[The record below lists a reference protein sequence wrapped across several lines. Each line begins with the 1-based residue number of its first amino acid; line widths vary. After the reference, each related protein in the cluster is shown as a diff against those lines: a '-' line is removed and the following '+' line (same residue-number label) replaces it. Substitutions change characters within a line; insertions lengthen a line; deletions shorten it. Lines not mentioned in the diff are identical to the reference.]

1 LLLAFPRAIAANE
14 CPRTLAVIGML
25 TFLHGQLGRLV
36 PLKILSTK
44 PALLTIPE
52 RLLLRVDRVIE

>member
-1 LLLAFPRAIAANE
+1 
-14 CPRTLAVIGML
+14 ML

-44 PALLTIPE
+44 PALLTIPA
-52 RLLLRVDRVIE
+52 RVLLRVDRVIE